1 MRGPTIIKDKVMKN
15 FIIVL
20 FLLFSSCAATP
31 ILKSDGLNPELG
43 LEEIGGAVNNLIP
56 EDSVLPEESGFVVG
70 EKVVAV
76 LRIVSGGNYPIN
88 IGYIFP
94 DKFAIGTIKKITGKF
109 AYVDW
114 GNNEIYKISILNL
127 AHYTPKKKNDR

>member
-1 MRGPTIIKDKVMKN
+1 MKN

-31 ILKSDGLNPELG
+31 ILESDRLNPELG
-43 LEEIGGAVNNLIP
+43 LEETGGAVRDLIP
-56 EDSVLPEESGFVVG
+56 EDSVLPGKSGFVVG

-76 LRIVSGGNYPIN
+76 LRIVSGGNYPVTV
-88 IGYIFP
+88 GYIFP
-94 DKFAIGTIKKITGKF
+94 DKFAIGMITKIDGEF

-114 GNNEIYKISILNL
+114 GNDTVYKISIVNL
-127 AHYTPKKKNDR
+127 AHYTPSEK

>member
-1 MRGPTIIKDKVMKN
+1 MKN
-15 FIIVL
+15 FIVIL

-31 ILKSDGLNPELG
+31 ILESDGLNPELG
-43 LEEIGGAVNNLIP
+43 LEETGGAVNDLIP
-56 EDSVLPEESGFVVG
+56 EDSLLPEESGFFVG

-76 LRIVSGGNYPIN
+76 LRIVSGGNYPVN

-94 DKFAIGTIKKITGKF
+94 DKFAIGVIKRIDGEF

-114 GNNEIYKISILNL
+114 GNDNIYKISIVNL
-127 AHYTPKKKNDR
+127 AHYTPKTVK